1 MPIEDFAALATA
13 LERAQAEAMREFAL
27 ESRPLA
33 GGWMTFAGPG
43 APATKACGLGLGG
56 PVPDGVVEE
65 ARDFF
70 ESRGAEARVE
80 VCPFVDPSLL
90 NALGRGGFQLQ
101 EFENVLVRPLVP
113 GQDLRQQMPGAWPT
127 GLTVEPIHP
136 EDARAV
142 DAYVRVALSG
152 FVPEGQTPAEGLQRM
167 ARLAV
172 QLPGYD
178 SFVARADGQVVGAA
192 GCATRAGTTSLFGA
206 SVLPPFRGRGVQ
218 QALILARLQCASAR
232 GSTRATI
239 VSNPGIPTERNAA
252 RLGFQM
258 AYARAVL
265 VRPGAG
271 LVPSR

>member
-1 MPIEDFAALATA
+1 
-13 LERAQAEAMREFAL
+13 MREFAL

-33 GGWMTFAGPG
+33 DGWMTFAGPG
-43 APATKACGLGLGG
+43 APATKACGLGLSG
-56 PVPDGVVEE
+56 PVPDSVAEE
-65 ARDFF
+65 ACDFF

-80 VCPFVDPSLL
+80 VCPFVHLSLL
-90 NALGRGGFQLQ
+90 HTLGRAGFQLQ
-101 EFENVLVRPLVP
+101 EFENVLVRPLLPGEDLPTKVP
-113 GQDLRQQMPGAWPT
+113 GGWPA
-127 GLTVEPIHP
+127 GLTVEALDSG
-136 EDARAV
+136 DARAV
-142 DAYVRVALSG
+142 EEYVRVALSG
-152 FVPEGQTPAEGLQRM
+152 FVPEGQAPAKGLQEM
-167 ARLAV
+167 ALLAV
-172 QLPGYD
+172 RLPGYD
-178 SFVARADGQVVGAA
+178 SFVARRDGQVVGAA

-206 SVLPPFRGRGVQ
+206 SVLPSFRGRGVQ
-218 QALILARLQCASAR
+218 QALILARLHCARAR